1 MVSIRDKELIDLKDI
16 MKQSKKMFYNM
27 GFTDLKIHAA
37 LSSLKLEGWDLCR
50 VGWKLWMPSTSPRLL
65 HSEILPKY
73 HCPMILPFK
82 LQPMS
87 NLPKE
92 EMKGAGEYSPNMRE
106 LAEQINSHIELV
118 D

>member
-1 MVSIRDKELIDLKDI
+1 MVSIHDKELANLKDI

-50 VGWKLWMPSTSPRLL
+50 VGWQSWMPSTSLRLL
-65 HSEILPKY
+65 HLEILPKY
-73 HCPMILPFK
+73 HCPTIHPFK
-82 LQPMS
+82 PCPSS

-92 EMKGAGEYSPNMRE
+92 EMRRGKIA
-106 LAEQINSHIELV
+106 LA
-118 D
+118 